1 VRRIGFPF
9 LGVFCLAA
17 ALLAS
22 EPALAARRVALV
34 VGNSNYK
41 NTVQLLNPAND
52 AKDIAAKL
60 RRLGFD
66 EVIEGVDLDKSGWDR
81 ALVKF
86 KKSVLGAEA
95 ALFFYAGHGMQFHGK
110 NYLMPVDAQIEG
122 ETGRD
127 PTSIEIDLDD
137 QMIEVDEKV
146 KKALALADKAVKI
159 MILDA
164 CRNNPL
170 ARKLV
175 LSRSTGEEVR
185 GLARIAQAEG
195 MVVAYATQAN
205 EVAQDGSGRNSPF
218 TTALLKNLDEPG
230 LEIGSLFRKVLSDVN
245 ENTKGQQRPE
255 LSISFGGEFYL
266 NTSETA
272 AMAWSRVRATTDPLV
287 LRDFLAR
294 FPSSPQALDADY
306 RLKMLEKAI
315 ADRKRDE
322 EERIAKEAEAA
333 ELNARLARDDAQRKE
348 AERQK
353 LAEQEQERVAQAE
366 ETARLALEL
375 ENLREAA
382 RKAELAKQDALAK
395 AQAAEEAA
403 KQIANATKDEKA
415 RLEQEHDAQLER
427 AHQAESRMTAAQE
440 KARIAKETAERRAR
454 DQAFEDLRK
463 RAEAAEREKLEAQK
477 KALDAEEA
485 VKRVAAEA
493 EQKEAERKRAE
504 EARLQ
509 KQVEEAQRQKQAAL
523 TPTPAEPERTN
534 GSSTP
539 PKRAIEQG
547 AKDIGEPGSS
557 KENLCPKGKVG
568 KGRTCVARHAPN
580 KPEPKVATP
589 KARVVVEAPRAGG
602 SAAPKAV
609 PQRVAPTKAGPSM
622 NLGGV
627 GM

>member
-1 VRRIGFPF
+1 MRRSKFPF
-9 LGVFCLAA
+9 VGVFCLAA

-22 EPALAARRVALV
+22 EPAWAARRVALV
-34 VGNSNYK
+34 VGNSTYK

-52 AKDIAAKL
+52 ARDIAAKL

-66 EVIEGVDLDKSGWDR
+66 EVIEGIDLDKSGWDR

-95 ALFFYAGHGMQFHGK
+95 ALFFYAGHGMQYHGK

-127 PTSIEIDLDD
+127 PTSVEIDLDD

-175 LSRSTGEEVR
+175 LSRSSGEEVR

-218 TTALLKNLDEPG
+218 TTALLKNLEEPG
-230 LEIGSLFRKVLSDVN
+230 LEIGSLFRKVLGDVS
-245 ENTKGQQRPE
+245 ETTKGQQRPE

-272 AMAWSRVRATTDPLV
+272 AMTWSRVRDTKDPQV

-294 FPSSPQALDADY
+294 FPSSPQALDAEY
-306 RLKMLEKAI
+306 RLKMLETAI

-322 EERIAKEAEAA
+322 EERIAKEAEEA
-333 ELNARLARDDAQRKE
+333 ELKARLARDDAQRKE
-348 AERQK
+348 AERQR
-353 LAEQEQERVAQAE
+353 LAAQAE

-375 ENLREAA
+375 ENLRQTA
-382 RKAELAKQDALAK
+382 RIAELAKQDALAK
-395 AQAAEEAA
+395 AQAAEDAA
-403 KQIANATKDEKA
+403 KQIARAKDEKL
-415 RLEQEHDAQLER
+415 RLEQEADKQIER
-427 AHQAESRMTAAQE
+427 AHQAESQMTAAQE
-440 KARIAKETAERRAR
+440 KARIAQENAERQAR
-454 DQAFEDLRK
+454 DKAFEDLRK

-477 KALDAEEA
+477 KARDAEDA
-485 VKRVAAEA
+485 ATRVAAQA
-493 EQKEAERKRAE
+493 EQREAERKRAE
-504 EARLQ
+504 ETRL
-509 KQVEEAQRQKQAAL
+509 QKQAAL
-523 TPTPAEPERTN
+523 TPTPAEPEKAN
-534 GSSTP
+534 SSGNP

-547 AKDIGEPGSS
+547 STEDVGEPRPS
-557 KENLCPKGKVG
+557 KENICPKGKVA
-568 KGRTCVARHAPN
+568 KGRTCVARPAPA

-589 KARVVVEAPRAGG
+589 KARVVVEGPRAGS

-609 PQRVAPTKAGPSM
+609 PQQRVAPQKASPSM